1 MNILLF
7 CNGGLSTSLLVSKMQ
22 KEALLRE
29 LDAHI
34 VAVGAHQYLQ
44 EMPKFDVCLIG
55 PQVRFRLAEAK
66 AAGLKHKI
74 PVDVINMMDYGTC
87 NGKNVLD
94 QALTLLN
101 VAE

>member
-22 KEALLRE
+22 KEAQLRG

-44 EMPKFDVCLIG
+44 EMPNFDVCLIG

-66 AAGLKHKI
+66 AAGIKHKI
-74 PVDVINMMDYGTC
+74 PVDVINMMDYGIC
-87 NGKNVLD
+87 DGSKVLD
-94 QALTLLN
+94 QALTLLK
-101 VAE
+101 VTE